1 MIFSE
6 IKPFVRYARFLS
18 IKNLMQTSMELTPLD
33 NRLFYVYKDTAIF
46 KIGGQIIS
54 APSGSILYIHSGI
67 PYTFMPCDAHCIAV
81 NFDFT
86 CDNRHL
92 ATPIPPT
99 HTWETPKLIENIKF
113 SDYDFLNSY
122 ILVENCQQ
130 IEEMLKTCEKEYIM
144 RLPLYEH
151 KTSLL
156 IKEVLIG
163 IIRKNE
169 LALSDDSRFDAE
181 KIAEY
186 IRKNLA
192 EPLDNKTL
200 AEKFHFHPNYI
211 SSQFAK
217 YFGKPIH
224 KYILEMRI
232 LKAISLL
239 ESGNDNINLIA
250 SSVGFEDS
258 NYFSRYFKKTMGVT
272 PKSYLK
278 KR

>member
-1 MIFSE
+1 
-6 IKPFVRYARFLS
+6 
-18 IKNLMQTSMELTPLD
+18 MELTPLD

-46 KIGGQIIS
+46 EIGGQTVL
-54 APSGSILYIHSGI
+54 APAGSVLYIHSGI
-67 PYTFMPCDAHCIAV
+67 SYTFLPCDAHCIAV

-86 CDNRHL
+86 QNNKHL
-92 ATPIPPT
+92 TAPIPPT
-99 HTWETPKLIENIKF
+99 HTWETPNLIENIKF

-239 ESGNDNINLIA
+239 ESGNDNISLIA